1 MLCGTACLAIKKQYI
16 YKMSVVEMRML
27 RWISLM
33 TWKNRNEESCIK
45 IGATPIDEKMREN
58 HIRWYDQVLKRA
70 INAPVRKRRLIQF
83 EEMKKR

>member
-33 TWKNRNEESCIK
+33 TWKNRI
-45 IGATPIDEKMREN
+45 
-58 HIRWYDQVLKRA
+58 
-70 INAPVRKRRLIQF
+70 
-83 EEMKKR
+83 